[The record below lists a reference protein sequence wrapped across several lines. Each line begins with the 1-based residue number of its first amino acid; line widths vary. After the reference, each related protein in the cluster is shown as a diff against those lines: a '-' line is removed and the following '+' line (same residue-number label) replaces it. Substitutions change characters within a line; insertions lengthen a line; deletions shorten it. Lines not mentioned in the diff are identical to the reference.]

1 MDPVEAAQK
10 TGPVIVAL
18 PAGFMLD
25 GATYARG
32 GELGFDGIDFYVAG
46 RGGALGDVD
55 GAVVAAAFVFFH
67 PATIVERWDR
77 GRAVMPPSE
86 AARAFASCL
95 DSWAAA
101 HLADGIDYDRLA
113 ELEGKVIA
121 AASPAGAPLFAAWSA
136 LPEPKD
142 AKALAL
148 HRMNVLR
155 EWRGAV
161 HGAAVRRL
169 GVGAAGGGD
178 GPDPGDGRSLRMARA
193 ASRPRAAR
201 WRLGRR
207 RGGDRPDRRACLRRP
222 RGGRARRAGG
232 AGPGGAGGVRLSSGL
247 LGEQVPDLGQ
257 ARTGMGDHQ
266 A

>member
-1 MDPVEAAQK
+1 MDPVEAAEK
-10 TGPVIVAL
+10 TGPVIASL

-55 GAVVAAAFVFFH
+55 GTVVAAAFVFFH

-86 AARAFASCL
+86 AAQAFASCL

-113 ELEGKVIA
+113 ALEGKVIA
-121 AASPAGAPLFAAWSA
+121 AASPAGAPLFAAWAA
-136 LPEPKD
+136 LSEPED
-142 AKALAL
+142 AKTLAL

-155 EWRGAV
+155 EWRGAL
-161 HGAAVRRL
+161 HGAAVIASGLAPLEAVMVRTP
-169 GVGAAGGGD
+169 GMAGLFGWPEPH
-178 GPDPGDGRSLRMARA
+178 PDPGPCEERWAGAQA
-193 ASRPRAAR
+193 AT
-201 WRLGRR
+201 
-207 RGGDRPDRRACLRRP
+207 DRTV
-222 RGGRARRAGG
+222 GRAFAALEAAERAELVELALAAEG
-232 AGPGGAGGVRLSSGL
+232 ASV
-247 LGEQVPDLGQ
+247 
-257 ARTGMGDHQ
+257 
-266 A
+266 

>member
-1 MDPVEAAQK
+1 MDPVEAAER
-10 TGPVIVAL
+10 TGPVIVSL

-25 GATYARG
+25 GATYAAG

-55 GAVVAAAFVFFH
+55 GTVVAAAFVFFH
-67 PATIVERWDR
+67 PPTIIERWDR

-86 AARAFASCL
+86 AAQAFASCL

-113 ELEGKVIA
+113 ELEAKVIA
-121 AASPAGAPLFAAWSA
+121 AASPAGAPLFAAWSI

-161 HGAAVRRL
+161 HGVAVLASGLEPLEAVMIRTPGMAGL
-169 GVGAAGGGD
+169 FGWPEPHPDPAAG
-178 GPDPGDGRSLRMARA
+178 RSEWTGAEA
-193 ASRPRAAR
+193 ATNRIV
-201 WRLGRR
+201 
-207 RGGDRPDRRACLRRP
+207 
-222 RGGRARRAGG
+222 GRAFAALEANERAELVELALAAQG
-232 AGPGGAGGVRLSSGL
+232 ASA
-247 LGEQVPDLGQ
+247 
-257 ARTGMGDHQ
+257 
-266 A
+266 